1 MHFAF
6 DLDNRMEG
14 LFSELVSHFR
24 LKVNMAKQVKMAK
37 PLGML

>member
-1 MHFAF
+1 
-6 DLDNRMEG
+6 
-14 LFSELVSHFR
+14 LVSHFR